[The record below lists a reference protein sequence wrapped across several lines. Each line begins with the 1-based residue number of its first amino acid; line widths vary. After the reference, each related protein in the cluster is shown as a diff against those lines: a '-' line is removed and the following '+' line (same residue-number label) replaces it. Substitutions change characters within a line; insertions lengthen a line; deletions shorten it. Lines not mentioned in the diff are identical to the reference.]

1 MNLVNYVIMYD
12 VIVSR
17 CSMGM
22 FFPEKNFLS
31 PRSPRLDKNAGSDP
45 GAFPET
51 FSKSDFNDFG
61 A

>member
-31 PRSPRLDKNAGSDP
+31 SRSPRPEKNPGSGQ

-51 FSKSDFNDFG
+51 FSRSDFNDFG